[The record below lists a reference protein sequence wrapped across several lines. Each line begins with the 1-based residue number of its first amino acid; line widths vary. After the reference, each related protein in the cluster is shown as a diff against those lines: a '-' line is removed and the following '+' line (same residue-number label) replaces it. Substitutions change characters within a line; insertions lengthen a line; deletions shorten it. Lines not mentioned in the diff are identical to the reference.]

1 MTVETPKEV
10 RPSEATAG
18 LRDAVPKAHTHV
30 QGPTFISSLFG
41 SSARRDAFLMGF
53 ALAAVVLVAKVAGIS
68 GSFPD
73 GVRLPLGQWSE
84 QLTDGF
90 IANLAW
96 AYQPLTA
103 VLDSLVA
110 WMLYGLYVVPAP
122 LLAICFVALAWR
134 LAGIWVAALTAGTM
148 ILTVSFGLWEP
159 MKETLALMS
168 VAVLVASVT
177 GIIVGVIGSTT
188 PRLQGIVRVLLDA
201 MQTYPMFAYLVPAI
215 VIFGAG
221 TTAALLVTVVWAL
234 PPVAR
239 MTIVGIRGVSG
250 ETVEA
255 AVSQGVTRRQLWW
268 KVLLPLARPSIR
280 AGISQTIM
288 FAMTMAII
296 ASMIGAGGLGD
307 PVWTRLRL
315 LQFGPALEAGIVL
328 VLLAIIVDRA
338 SSPRR
343 PLSGRASVSRDS
355 RMVAQ
360 WPLIGPIYRRGG
372 FTFAALATAG
382 FVLMLV
388 VADSVLNLRNID
400 FNNPP
405 GWLLTSLEGHVDG
418 LIDWM
423 NINYGPLF
431 DGLSRTVQGYA
442 INPAIGS
449 LEWLPWPAILFA
461 VFALGYVT
469 LGWRG
474 ALLALGAV
482 VLIGVLGMWNPA
494 VYTFGFVA
502 IAAAATVVLGAPI
515 GVLASQSDHFAAIIR
530 PVLDTMQT
538 MPIFLFVIPSVV
550 LLGPGPVAGLLAT
563 VAFAMPPLIRLTD
576 VALRSTDP
584 EIVEAAKIFGTT
596 RWQMLSKVRFALG
609 LPTLLVGL
617 NQAVMLA
624 LAMAVVSAFIGTP
637 GLGQQILLSISD
649 ADLALGVQ
657 AGVAMFLV
665 AVVSDRIIHGC
676 VRGFAPTEGQKRRS
690 NDRKLATN
698 HPAVDAQEG
707 EQ

>member
-1 MTVETPKEV
+1 MTVDTPKEV
-10 RPSEATAG
+10 RPSGATTG
-18 LRDAVPKAHTHV
+18 LRDAVPAAQTHV
-30 QGPTFISSLFG
+30 KGPTFLSALFG
-41 SSARRDAFLMGF
+41 RGARRYAFLLGF

-73 GVRLPLGQWSE
+73 GVSLPLGQWSE
-84 QLTDGF
+84 QLTDWF

-103 VLDSLVA
+103 VLDGLVA

-122 LLAICFVALAWR
+122 LLAICLVALAWR

-159 MKETLALMS
+159 MKETLALMT
-168 VAVLVASVT
+168 VAVLMASVA
-177 GIIVGVIGSTT
+177 GIIVGVIGSMT
-188 PRLQGIVRVLLDA
+188 PRLQGLVRVLLDA
-201 MQTYPMFAYLVPAI
+201 MQTYTMFAYLVPAI

-239 MTIVGIRGVSG
+239 MTIVGIRGVSA

-268 KVLLPLARPSIR
+268 KVLLPLALPSIR

-338 SSPRR
+338 SSP
-343 PLSGRASVSRDS
+343 PPVTGRASVSRDS
-355 RMVAQ
+355 RLVAR
-360 WPLIGPIYRRGG
+360 WPLIGPVYRRGG
-372 FTFAALATAG
+372 FTFTALATAG

-423 NINYGPLF
+423 NINYGSLF
-431 DGLSRTVQGYA
+431 DGLSRTIQGYA

-449 LEWLPWPAILFA
+449 LEWLPWPAILFG

-474 ALLALGAV
+474 AVLVLGAV
-482 VLIGVLGMWNPA
+482 VLIGVLGMWAPA
-494 VYTFGFVA
+494 VYKFGFVA
-502 IAAAATVVLGAPI
+502 VAAGATVVVGVPI
-515 GVLASQSDHFAAIIR
+515 GVLASQSDRFAAIIR

-649 ADLALGVQ
+649 ADHALGVQ

-676 VRGFAPTEGQKRRS
+676 VWGFAPMDGQKRS
-690 NDRKLATN
+690 TDPKLASN
-698 HPAVDAQEG
+698 HPTVDVQEG
-707 EQ
+707 EE